1 LLEFNHKPDMYRDMR
16 FTIVGAGVSGL
27 TTGIRLLEEGHDAH
41 IVSDKFSPDT
51 VSDVAAAIWYPFL
64 VKPADKADT
73 WGIVTYNVFE
83 SLSESDPGAGVRM
96 IDGREYLRDVV
107 DPPPWSDD
115 IAAFRILDGSEIP
128 EGYVFGWEFRAPAI
142 DMKLYMPWLKN
153 RFEDL
158 GGTFEHKF
166 VEKLQGLDGDAVVNC
181 VGLGAIELCDDKEV
195 KPARGQVIFI
205 EQDPGIG
212 HFDQQ
217 PETLTYT
224 IPRTNVTVLGGTAQ
238 VDDWG
243 LEIRDEDNDLILG
256 KVEAIWPD
264 LDRSKIVGG
273 TVGLRPSR
281 SEVRLEEEEIG
292 GTRTIH
298 NYGHGGAGVT
308 LSWGC
313 ADEVVSIAMSRKE
326 S

>member
-1 LLEFNHKPDMYRDMR
+1 MR
-16 FTIVGAGVSGL
+16 CTIVGAGVSGL
-27 TTGIRLLEEGHDAH
+27 SCGVRLLEADHEVE
-41 IVSDKFSPDT
+41 IISEKFSPET

-64 VKPADKADT
+64 TAPADRADI
-73 WGIVTYNVFE
+73 WGEEAYYEFE
-83 SLSESDPGAGVRM
+83 RLALEDPSSGVIMR
-96 IDGREYLRDVV
+96 DGREYLREVV
-107 DPPPWSDD
+107 ELPSWKDK
-115 IAAFRILDGSEIP
+115 IAAFRILEREEIP
-128 EGYVFGWEFRAPAI
+128 EGYVFGWEFRAPVI
-142 DMKLYMPWLKN
+142 EMPIYMAWLME
-153 RFEDL
+153 RFERN
-158 GGTFEHKF
+158 GGKISKSF
-166 VEKLQGLDGDAVVNC
+166 VSNFSEVKGEVVVNC
-181 VGLGAIELCDDKEV
+181 VGLGARDLCDDNEV
-195 KPARGQVIFI
+195 KPARGQIIFI

-224 IPRTNVTVLGGTAQ
+224 IPRRNVTVLGGTAQ
-238 VDDWG
+238 VDDWD
-243 LEIRDEDNDLILG
+243 LEIRDEDNDLILK

-281 SEVRLEEEEIG
+281 TEVRLEEEEIDG
-292 GTRTIH
+292 VRVIH

-313 ADEVVSIAMSRKE
+313 ANEVVSIVESGKE

>member
-1 LLEFNHKPDMYRDMR
+1 MHC
-16 FTIVGAGVSGL
+16 TIVGAGVSGL
-27 TTGIRLLEEGHDAH
+27 TSGIRLLENGHQAH

-64 VKPADKADT
+64 VKPADRADT
-73 WGIVTYNVFE
+73 WGIVTYDVLE
-83 SLSESDPGAGVRM
+83 SLCESDPEAGVRM
-96 IDGREYLRDVV
+96 IDGREYLRSVV
-107 DPPPWSDD
+107 DLPQWNED
-115 IAAFRILDGSEIP
+115 IAAFRILESEEIP
-128 EGYVFGWEFRAPAI
+128 DGYVFGWEFRAPAI

-153 RFEDL
+153 RFEEL
-158 GGTFEHKF
+158 GGTFERGVVKSLKE
-166 VEKLQGLDGDAVVNC
+166 VGGEIIVNC
-181 VGLGAIELCDDKEV
+181 VGLGARELCDDEEV
-195 KPARGQVIFI
+195 KPARGQIIFI

-238 VDDWG
+238 VDDWD
-243 LEIRDEDNDLILG
+243 LEIREEDNDLILA
-256 KVEAIWPD
+256 KVEAVWPD

-281 SEVRLEEEEIG
+281 TEVRLEEEDIG
-292 GTRTIH
+292 GLRVIH

-313 ADEVVSIAMSRKE
+313 ADEVVSIAGNRKE

>member
-1 LLEFNHKPDMYRDMR
+1 MHC
-16 FTIVGAGVSGL
+16 TIVGAGVSGL
-27 TTGIRLLEEGHDAH
+27 TSGIRLLENGHQAH

-64 VKPADKADT
+64 VKPADRADT
-73 WGIVTYNVFE
+73 WGIVTYDVLE
-83 SLSESDPGAGVRM
+83 SLCESDPEAGVRM
-96 IDGREYLRDVV
+96 IDGREYLRSVV
-107 DPPPWSDD
+107 DLPQWNED
-115 IAAFRILDGSEIP
+115 IAAFRILESEEIP
-128 EGYVFGWEFRAPAI
+128 DGYVFGWEFRAPAI

-153 RFEDL
+153 RFEEL
-158 GGTFEHKF
+158 GGTFERGVVKSLKE
-166 VEKLQGLDGDAVVNC
+166 VGGEIIVNC
-181 VGLGAIELCDDKEV
+181 VGLGARELCDDEEV
-195 KPARGQVIFI
+195 KPARGQIIFI

-238 VDDWG
+238 VDDWD
-243 LEIRDEDNDLILG
+243 LEIREEDNDLILA
-256 KVEAIWPD
+256 KVEAVWPD

-281 SEVRLEEEEIG
+281 TEVRLEEEDIG
-292 GTRTIH
+292 GRRVIH

-313 ADEVVSIAMSRKE
+313 ADEVVSIAGNRKE

>member
-1 LLEFNHKPDMYRDMR
+1 MHC
-16 FTIVGAGVSGL
+16 TIVGAGVSGL
-27 TTGIRLLEEGHDAH
+27 TSGIRLLENGHQAH

-64 VKPADKADT
+64 VKPADRADT
-73 WGIVTYNVFE
+73 WGIVTYDVLE
-83 SLSESDPGAGVRM
+83 SLCESDPEAGVRM
-96 IDGREYLRDVV
+96 IDGREYLRSVV
-107 DPPPWSDD
+107 DLPQWNED
-115 IAAFRILDGSEIP
+115 IAAFRILESEEIP
-128 EGYVFGWEFRAPAI
+128 DGYVFGWEFRAPAI

-153 RFEDL
+153 RFEEL
-158 GGTFEHKF
+158 GGTFERGVVKSLKE
-166 VEKLQGLDGDAVVNC
+166 VDGEIIVNC
-181 VGLGAIELCDDKEV
+181 VGLGARELCDDEEV
-195 KPARGQVIFI
+195 KPARGQIIFI

-238 VDDWG
+238 VDDWD
-243 LEIRDEDNDLILG
+243 LEIREEDNDLILT
-256 KVEAIWPD
+256 KVVAVWPD

-281 SEVRLEEEEIG
+281 TEVRLEEEDIG
-292 GTRTIH
+292 GRRVIH

-313 ADEVVSIAMSRKE
+313 ADEVVSIAGNRKE